1 MRGRALPALPIGALC
16 LALGLAGCGATLE
29 QLKPS
34 EPLVAREP
42 SSALKVEVTAVILSD
57 EVPRQGVAEDAVV
70 GVSLRVRN
78 DGGVSYTFNASS
90 CWLFLEGDERH
101 PEKTLSF
108 APAGGGE
115 GEPPRELDEDTPLRA
130 VPVAPGETRSLW
142 VLFRGYRF
150 PGSDIARR
158 VTMTLPGLDGQPL
171 HVLLAD
177 PARADLRWEV
187 APPTS
192 RIMPA
197 IQSASLLGA
206 QTKSQIAGSALARVA
221 TAGRFLWDVELR
233 SGLAVQTEGRL
244 KSALS
249 TFSVSAIALHL
260 TAPLWTWGP
269 YQDPTRFGVFAGGGG
284 AVWSAL
290 ITTAQARAGEK
301 PNVYGA
307 WFVDAGL
314 ELDFG
319 TWRPAATPFPLS
331 LDPKPGLPRWSL
343 RLGYTQSWFGNATS
357 AGYMTGLRLSF

>member
-1 MRGRALPALPIGALC
+1 VFSWATLSALC
-16 LALGLAGCGATLE
+16 LSLFFAACGEPLK
-29 QLKPS
+29 QLKPT
-34 EPLVAREP
+34 EPLSAREP
-42 SSALKVEVTAVILSD
+42 SSALKVEVAAILLSD
-57 EVPRQGVAEDAVV
+57 DVARQGVAEDAVV

-78 DGGVSYTFNASS
+78 DGGVPYTFNASS
-90 CWLFLEGDERH
+90 CWLFLEGDERR

-108 APAGGGE
+108 APAAGGE
-115 GEPPRELDEDTPLRA
+115 GAPPTEVDEDAPLRA
-130 VPVAPGETRSLW
+130 VAVAPGETRMLW

-150 PGSDIARR
+150 PDSDIARR

-177 PARADLRWEV
+177 PARADQRWEI

-192 RIMPA
+192 RYMPA

-249 TFSVSAIALHL
+249 TFSVSALALHL

-284 AVWSAL
+284 AVWSEVM
-290 ITTAQARAGEK
+290 TTAQARAGEK

-307 WFVDAGL
+307 WFVDGGL

-319 TWRPAATPFPLS
+319 TWRPAATPFPLY

-343 RLGYTQSWFGNATS
+343 RLGYTQSWFGSATS
-357 AGYMTGLRLSF
+357 AGYMSGLRLSF